1 MKDKILMLIIGIL
14 IGAIIATGVFLVLEL
29 NDDDSSSA
37 DTSMEMPSG
46 DMGEMNDGD
55 FDPNS
60 VGGER
65 PDEEE
70 DSNETSNNSTDDEED
85 EDDD

>member
-1 MKDKILMLIIGIL
+1 MKKEFLTFVIGVL

-65 PDEEE
+65 PDEDE
-70 DSNETSNNSTDDEED
+70 DSTNNSTDDDDED